1 MIDFFEEASNETIE
15 DFANQELLNVN
26 VDWLKENS
34 NSMIRKQITLIQKSN
49 ILATATVKKLK
60 SSAKIFNLQI
70 EIANGKLT
78 IPNNKK
84 QCKDVL
90 CFLNEQF
97 YIGLISG
104 KKFRTNSKR
113 EA

>member
-60 SSAKIFNLQI
+60 SSAKKFNLQI
-70 EIANGKLT
+70 EIADGKLN
-78 IPNNKK
+78 IPMIKAM
-84 QCKDVL
+84 QGCTM
-90 CFLNEQF
+90 FL
-97 YIGLISG
+97 
-104 KKFRTNSKR
+104 K
-113 EA
+113 